1 MLRTLMFFSQY
12 LFIVGLVKNRNQ
24 GRTSLAAK
32 TYLLLL
38 CYSMYNLVYRSLVL
52 NLAKGSLD
60 RLYKK
65 LLSIG
70 S

>member
-12 LFIVGLVKNRNQ
+12 LSIVGLVKNRNQ

-32 TYLLLL
+32 TCLLLL
-38 CYSMYNLVYRSLVL
+38 CYSIYDLVYRSLVL
-52 NLAKGSLD
+52 NLAKASLD